1 MPCGSPPLS
10 LLIVALAAI
19 NTPPEMHWLNGV
31 AENTIRV
38 LTRTTRINLC
48 QLVGAVICGVTIK
61 DPQPF
66 WPLAMENA
74 KQVYNYMPNVTL
86 PAFRRPYS
94 LPSLDVR
101 MEHHI
106 IVGPPQGEIT
116 KEPRSRDTASAGT
129 KARGPALYRRK
140 KFVIACFVTSS
151 SSIDRAALEAAAP
164 GAASRSASVGGG
176 APNTAA

>member
-1 MPCGSPPLS
+1 MWLGKPHRSGSLHGAMDCCCLAGGTRHITRRAWNRALRTEELTQKFHQNSRNFRGILRNFRGASRGLPCGSPPLS

-94 LPSLDVR
+94 LPSLDS
-101 MEHHI
+101 
-106 IVGPPQGEIT
+106 G
-116 KEPRSRDTASAGT
+116 
-129 KARGPALYRRK
+129 
-140 KFVIACFVTSS
+140 FTS
-151 SSIDRAALEAAAP
+151 D
-164 GAASRSASVGGG
+164 
-176 APNTAA
+176 